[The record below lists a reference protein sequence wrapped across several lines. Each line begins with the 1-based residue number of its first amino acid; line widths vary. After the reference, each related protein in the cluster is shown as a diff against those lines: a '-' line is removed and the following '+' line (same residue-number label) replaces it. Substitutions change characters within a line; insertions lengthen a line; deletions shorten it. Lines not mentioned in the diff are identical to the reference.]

1 MMRCM
6 REVDDKG
13 MDIGKG
19 GNELISAIIC
29 VFLAA
34 VCCVISILQFRE
46 KGFLFNNAWLYASK
60 QERENMDKKP
70 HYRQSGIVCA
80 LVSFLFLCLAVE
92 IITEI
97 GWLNIL
103 QWIIVA
109 VIILYAIISSIRIIR
124 K

>member
-1 MMRCM
+1 M
-6 REVDDKG
+6 
-13 MDIGKG
+13 
-19 GNELISAIIC
+19 
-29 VFLAA
+29 
-34 VCCVISILQFRE
+34 
-46 KGFLFNNAWLYASK
+46 FNNAWLYASK

>member
-19 GNELISAIIC
+19 GNELVSAIIC

>member
-1 MMRCM
+1 MMCCM

-19 GNELISAIIC
+19 GNELVSAIIC

>member
-29 VFLAA
+29 VLLAA